1 MSIQGKKE
9 SICRLTGTTLILI
22 SLVLSIILN
31 YFILNNSILYLILI
45 IINVHFLNLS
55 FLLKLKL
62 DIITKNSFKFLF
74 TISTIVLSL
83 IIITTIL
90 IHYSNSF
97 LMIRLVL
104 IVSSNLLLISCWH
117 FSLSIYKK
125 KKIIFIFS
133 GTSYCIIIFILW
145 LANFVSYSSLVV
157 ILFPLML
164 VIIGI
169 ILIIVAELIM
179 KKKGLLNYI

>member
-9 SICRLTGTTLILI
+9 GICRLTGTTLIFI
-22 SLVLSIILN
+22 SLALSIIFN
-31 YFILNNSILYLILI
+31 FFILNNLILYLILI
-45 IINVHFLNLS
+45 LINLPPLILS
-55 FLLKLKL
+55 ILLKLEL
-62 DIITKNSFKFLF
+62 DVITKNSLKFLF

-83 IIITTIL
+83 IIVTIFF
-90 IHYSNSF
+90 NSF
-97 LMIRLVL
+97 LKIKFVL

-133 GTSYCIIIFILW
+133 GTGYCILIFILW
-145 LANFVSYSSLVV
+145 LANFVSYSFLVL
-157 ILFPLML
+157 ILFPLLL
-164 VIIGI
+164 VLIGI
-169 ILIIVAELIM
+169 MLIIIAELSM

>member
-9 SICRLTGTTLILI
+9 GICRLTGTTFIFI
-22 SLVLSIILN
+22 SLTLSIIFN
-31 YFILNNSILYLILI
+31 YFVLNNLTLYLILI
-45 IINVHFLNLS
+45 LINVLPLILS
-55 FLLKLKL
+55 ILLKLEL
-62 DIITKNSFKFLF
+62 DFITKNSLKFLF

-83 IIITTIL
+83 IIVTIFF
-90 IHYSNSF
+90 NSF
-97 LMIRLVL
+97 LKIKFVL

-133 GTSYCIIIFILW
+133 GTGYCILIFILW
-145 LANFVSYSSLVV
+145 LANFVSYSFLVL
-157 ILFPLML
+157 ILFPLLL
-164 VIIGI
+164 VLIGI
-169 ILIIVAELIM
+169 MLIMIAEIIM